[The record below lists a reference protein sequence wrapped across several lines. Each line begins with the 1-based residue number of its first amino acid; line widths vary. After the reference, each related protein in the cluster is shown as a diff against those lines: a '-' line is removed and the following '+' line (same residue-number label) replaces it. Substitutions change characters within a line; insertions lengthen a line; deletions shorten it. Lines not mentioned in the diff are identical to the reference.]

1 MDIFGHVTFYL
12 FSHTVSIF
20 GLSVPAFRPWVMWNV
35 PKGRGCV
42 NLKSLLCWVS
52 EPLITYLNNKHYYF
66 RKKGWVFSW
75 MMLVVVMW
83 MYFFLGDL
91 GFLRN
96 FGSFCCRLRCVDNS
110 GRTSVLS
117 AGSWRCVCVWLVV
130 NFRSSCSSLLSSS
143 SVCASSWCRNIS
155 QVIFH
160 DELVKRCF

>member
-1 MDIFGHVTFYL
+1 MDILGHVTFYL
-12 FSHTVSIF
+12 FSHTVLFI
-20 GLSVPAFRPWVMWNV
+20 GLSVPAFRPCVMWNV

-96 FGSFCCRLRCVDNS
+96 FGSFCCRLRCVDNLVELRFCLLGVGDMCVYDWS
-110 GRTSVLS
+110 STSVP
-117 AGSWRCVCVWLVV
+117 LV
-130 NFRSSCSSLLSSS
+130 LLCYRLLRFALPRG
-143 SVCASSWCRNIS
+143 VGIS
-155 QVIFH
+155 H
-160 DELVKRCF
+160 R